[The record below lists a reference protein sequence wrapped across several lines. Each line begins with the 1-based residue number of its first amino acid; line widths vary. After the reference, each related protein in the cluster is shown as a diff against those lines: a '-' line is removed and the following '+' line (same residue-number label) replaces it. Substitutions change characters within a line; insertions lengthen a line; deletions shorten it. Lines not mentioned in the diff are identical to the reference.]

1 MARPRS
7 FCEQQVINAA
17 MNAFWQHGY
26 EATSMCDL
34 ENATGLKRISIY
46 NAFGDKEG
54 MFLAALDM
62 YYEQGKQL
70 FQQDVPEAGL
80 EGIHMVFDKISTA
93 SDDSCP
99 NHCGCLMVNALLDI
113 NKSSPAIKERLLRF
127 KTQVE
132 LAFHKALQKAREQ
145 QVMFADNDIIDKRAK
160 YLCGC
165 LWGAIATIRIEQD
178 PAAARAMGAIIK
190 ETIAQWCSPAR
201 VKSI

>member
-7 FCEQQVINAA
+7 FCEEKVINAA

-26 EATSMCDL
+26 DATSMCDL
-34 ENATGLKRISIY
+34 ETATGLKRISIY

-62 YYEQGKQL
+62 YFEQGKQL
-70 FQQDVPEAGL
+70 FQQDIPDAGL
-80 EGIHMVFDKISTA
+80 DGVRLLFDKLSSE
-93 SDDSCP
+93 SDCGSP

-113 NKSSPAIKERLLRF
+113 NKSSPAVQQKLNRF
-127 KTQVE
+127 KQQVE
-132 LAFHKALQKAREQ
+132 HAFSNALVTAREQ
-145 QVMFADNDIIDKRAK
+145 REIYADDQIIAKRTA

-178 PAAARAMGAIIK
+178 PTAAKAMVAVIS
-190 ETIAQWCSPAR
+190 ETIDQWR
-201 VKSI
+201 VRSEQ

>member
-70 FQQDVPEAGL
+70 FQEDVPKAGL
-80 EGIHMVFDKISTA
+80 DGIEMLFDKIS
-93 SDDSCP
+93 SKSECDSP

-113 NKSSPAIKERLLRF
+113 NKSSPAIKDRLLRF
-127 KTQVE
+127 KKQVE
-132 LAFHKALQKAREQ
+132 QAFRKALQNAQEQ
-145 QVMFADNDIIDKRAK
+145 HIIYADNNIIDKRAE

-165 LWGAIATIRIEQD
+165 LWGAIATIRIEQE
-178 PAAARAMGAIIK
+178 PTAARAMVAIIK
-190 ETIAQWCSPAR
+190 ETITQWRNPS
-201 VKSI
+201 

>member
-7 FCEQQVINAA
+7 FCEKQVINAA

-34 ENATGLKRISIY
+34 ESATGLKRISIY

-62 YYEQGKQL
+62 YYQQSKQML
-70 FQQDVPEAGL
+70 ELDVPGNGL
-80 EGIHMVFDKISTA
+80 EGIKNLFERLAEEAAPDA
-93 SDDSCP
+93 P
-99 NHCGCLMVNALLDI
+99 NRCGCLMVNTLLEVH
-113 NKSSPAIKERLLRF
+113 KASPAVKERLMHFRNAV
-127 KTQVE
+127 TN
-132 LAFHKALQKAREQ
+132 AFRGALQKAREEQ
-145 QVMFADNDIIDKRAK
+145 HIYVDDLILDKRVA

-178 PAAARAMGAIIK
+178 PTAARDLISVLL
-190 ETIAQWCSPAR
+190 ETIANWQMTA
-201 VKSI
+201 